1 MQTRTTHG
9 PGELRGSDGDLLCLG
24 MGDTELVASAI
35 AGDTNAFAAIY
46 DRYVDRIYD
55 YSRSVLRS
63 DADAAD
69 VTQDTFLAASE
80 RLHQLRDPER
90 LRSWLY
96 AIARNSALRIVR
108 ERKRT
113 QVSSEID
120 DVVEMNTSDGE
131 IDARELVWA
140 AAAGLAA
147 SDRDILDLH
156 LRQGL
161 DGQELADALGV
172 APNVANVALHRVR
185 TRLEQSVGAV
195 LLAKTS
201 KQECPELDGL
211 MADGLNP
218 LARKR
223 IARHVESCSICDE
236 RRRVMTSPAVLF
248 AATPL
253 ALAPLLLRDQIL
265 QSVGTARAAGAAAK
279 VGWRQDGFPEPE
291 PIAVGGG
298 LRNGIRMTSSG
309 FNRAAIAA
317 SAAVVI
323 LAVVGFFL
331 TPRNETLDSLES
343 LSAVEIVAVPVATEG
358 SGQDDLVGEPR
369 IATPGSTAPATSST
383 AVIAAAPLSTDAPQ
397 VGQEAGPAPAP
408 DRTSPPAASTQTSPV
423 PPPLTPSSTAPA
435 TTAPEVSTTVVETVP
450 DTVPETV
457 PVPPPPPP
465 PPVIS
470 LVQFVCGFTMQ
481 VTVDI
486 TPSTSINGQFQTTG
500 GLSTPLT
507 AHPTIA
513 GRFIADLD
521 VGEGSFSPL
530 VAATGLGGS
539 TTLPLAN
546 CIVIG

>member
-1 MQTRTTHG
+1 
-9 PGELRGSDGDLLCLG
+9 
-24 MGDTELVASAI
+24 MGDSELVASAL
-35 AGDTNAFAAIY
+35 AGDPNAFAAIY

-69 VTQDTFLAASE
+69 VTQDSFLAASE
-80 RLHQLRDPER
+80 RLHQLRDPAR

-96 AIARNSALRIVR
+96 AIARSHAFRIIR

-120 DVVEMNTSDGE
+120 DVVEMNSPDGE

-147 SDRDILDLH
+147 NDRDILDLH

-185 TRLEQSVGAV
+185 TRLEQSIGAV

-201 KQECPELDGL
+201 KQECAELDGL
-211 MADGLNP
+211 MAEGLNP

-223 IARHVESCSICDE
+223 IARHVESCSICDD
-236 RRRVMTSPAVLF
+236 RRRKMTSPAVLF

-265 QSVGTARAAGAAAK
+265 QSVGTARATGAADK
-279 VGWRQDGFPEPE
+279 VDWRQDGFPSPE
-291 PIAVGGG
+291 PLGMGGAG
-298 LRNGIRMTSSG
+298 LRNAIRMRGSG
-309 FNRAAIAA
+309 LSRAAIAA

-323 LAVVGFFL
+323 LAVVGIFL
-331 TPRNETLDSLES
+331 TPGNETLQSLE
-343 LSAVEIVAVPVATEG
+343 LPSAVASSALPVATENIN
-358 SGQDDLVGEPR
+358 SEQDDFAAEPR
-369 IATPGSTAPATSST
+369 IAAPGSTAAAPTSST
-383 AVIAAAPLSTDAPQ
+383 TVFAGAPLSTVAPQ
-397 VGQEAGPAPAP
+397 AETAAAPAPAP
-408 DRTSPPAASTQTSPV
+408 AQTSPPAAPTGAS
-423 PPPLTPSSTAPA
+423 PPPVTPPPAPSSSAPDQVAEPPA
-435 TTAPEVSTTVVETVP
+435 TTVPAVSTTVPEVSTTV
-450 DTVPETV
+450 
-457 PVPPPPPP
+457 PVP

-481 VTVDI
+481 VAVDI
-486 TPSTSINGQFQTTG
+486 APSASVSGQFQTSG

-513 GRFIADLD
+513 GRFTANLE
-521 VGEGSFSPL
+521 VGEGSFTPQVS
-530 VAATGLGGS
+530 ATGPGGS
-539 TTLPLAN
+539 STLPLST